1 MTEDA
6 MVGWHHRLDGHGFGW
21 TPGMGDGQGGLACC
35 GPWGC
40 KESDRTWRL
49 NNNNSSSNNILP
61 SYNVSNN
68 KIVIYPIVNLVVR
81 GVNFSYSNNL
91 EGLNP
96 HLLL

>member
-1 MTEDA
+1 MI
-6 MVGWHHRLDGHGFGW
+6 GWHHQVNGHELGQTLGDGE
-21 TPGMGDGQGGLACC
+21 GQGGLACC
-35 GPWGC
+35 SPWGC